1 MAVLKVA
8 KLGNPILRQTAK
20 SLNPEKIR
28 NDQDI
33 QALIDDM
40 IETMRVEHGVGL
52 AAPQVSRALRIV
64 VLECQGSER
73 YPDKG
78 GFPLMV
84 LVNPVFTRRS
94 RKVVK
99 GWEGCLSLPDLRG
112 LVTRSSEVELEAYDR
127 FGERLVI
134 KADGF
139 LAIALQHEIDHLDG
153 IVFLDRLPDLAH
165 LAYQEEFDAYWAE
178 DASVTE
184 I

>member
-1 MAVLKVA
+1 MTVLKVA

-20 SLNPEKIR
+20 PLAPEKIR
-28 NDQDI
+28 DDRDI
-33 QALIDDM
+33 QTLIDDM

-52 AAPQVSRALRIV
+52 AAPQVSHSLRIV

-94 RKVVK
+94 RKVVE

-112 LVTRSSEVELEAYDR
+112 LVTRSSEVDLEAYDR
-127 FGERLVI
+127 FGEPVVI

-153 IVFLDRLPDLAH
+153 IVFLDRLSDLAN
-165 LAYQEEFDAYWAE
+165 LAYQEEFDVYWAE
-178 DASVTE
+178 GASDSET
-184 I
+184 